1 MLFSCFFSLVSASSS
16 GSLALSL
23 VRFIRSKRRALSLA
37 LVLSRTMPAALLA
50 QQRASSGLSASI
62 SGDAVRPGP
71 RKSTPTP
78 PSSTAR
84 FEPARSSRRI
94 DSTVAQ
100 SSSTGSSAGTSG
112 KGFRRA
118 AKQNA
123 APISITVDE
132 ADDDAA
138 AAAAAAPSTATATP
152 NFNEGAFRRVPRPPP
167 PPPPPSQPL
176 VSTVTTIDR
185 RVYDQVAA
193 SRTRL
198 ASSLSSANAQ
208 VRTLK
213 RAAEDRDRALA
224 RASQALAAAT
234 RELSESSED
243 AEAAAAAAAHAV
255 SAADRSKKATLL
267 ARRLRL
273 AAERAAATSR
283 EVDAFVPRR
292 VPLVYSGIA
301 IDVRLVGS
309 FDSWGE
315 GVRLSAVDAQRDEG
329 VGAPGSGGD
338 GDGEG
343 SSSPFG
349 SSSSDSGGTRFEG
362 VAWLLPGRHLVKFV
376 VDGDQ
381 YRLAPE
387 WPTATDEGGTNTNNI
402 LIVE

>member
-1 MLFSCFFSLVSASSS
+1 M
-16 GSLALSL
+16 
-23 VRFIRSKRRALSLA
+23 
-37 LVLSRTMPAALLA
+37 
-50 QQRASSGLSASI
+50 
-62 SGDAVRPGP
+62 
-71 RKSTPTP
+71 
-78 PSSTAR
+78 
-84 FEPARSSRRI
+84 
-94 DSTVAQ
+94 
-100 SSSTGSSAGTSG
+100 
-112 KGFRRA
+112 
-118 AKQNA
+118 
-123 APISITVDE
+123 
-132 ADDDAA
+132 
-138 AAAAAAPSTATATP
+138 
-152 NFNEGAFRRVPRPPP
+152 
-167 PPPPPSQPL
+167 
-176 VSTVTTIDR
+176 TTIDR

-329 VGAPGSGGD
+329 VGAPWSGGD

-387 WPTATDEGGTNTNNI
+387 WPTATDEGGTNTNNS

>member
-1 MLFSCFFSLVSASSS
+1 MHSFSSH
-16 GSLALSL
+16 
-23 VRFIRSKRRALSLA
+23 K
-37 LVLSRTMPAALLA
+37 MQAALLA

-62 SGDAVRPGP
+62 SADVVVRPRPRNSPSPSPSTRFGP
-71 RKSTPTP
+71 AHSLLGSDRSID
-78 PSSTAR
+78 SVV
-84 FEPARSSRRI
+84 ARS
-94 DSTVAQ
+94 V
-100 SSSTGSSAGTSG
+100 SSGSSAGTNG

-118 AKQNA
+118 AKKNA
-123 APISITVDE
+123 TPNLIKETDN
-132 ADDDAA
+132 DDAA
-138 AAAAAAPSTATATP
+138 AARSTSTTTTTTTTTTTP
-152 NFNEGAFRRVPRPPP
+152 PTFNEGAFRRVPLPPP

-213 RAAEDRDRALA
+213 KATEEKDKALA
-224 RASQALAAAT
+224 RCSQALSTAI

-267 ARRLRL
+267 ARRLTL
-273 AAERAAATSR
+273 AAEKAATISK

-292 VPLVYSGIA
+292 VPLVYSGMA
-301 IDVRLVGS
+301 VDVRLVGS
-309 FDSWGE
+309 FDNWGE
-315 GVRLSAVDAQRDEG
+315 GVRLSAVEAERDEG
-329 VGAPGSGGD
+329 NGGEGGGDDESGGES
-338 GDGEG
+338 GSP
-343 SSSPFG
+343 SSSSSSFG

-362 VAWLLPGRHLVKFV
+362 DAWLLPGRHLVKWV

-387 WPTATDEGGTNTNNI
+387 WPTADDETGNSNNVLEI
-402 LIVE
+402 L